1 MLLTDKVALGQEK
14 FELQLEPESFGKV
27 RVSVSLDNSTL
38 EVKMVA
44 ENTGAVSILRN
55 AEALLQSITDQS
67 GLKLSEYSVEMQNNS
82 ENKRN
87 NSNNEGGNTNSSNEN
102 ESKIEEMKANDLR
115 LTQDNKDQV
124 LNLLA

>member
-1 MLLTDKVALGQEK
+1 M
-14 FELQLEPESFGKV
+14 
-27 RVSVSLDNSTL
+27 
-38 EVKMVA
+38 
-44 ENTGAVSILRN
+44 RN